1 MKRPNPNHLFFLMIT
16 ISIIT
21 YKTEIK
27 ELQKCLES
35 LRTEMVSKIYVID
48 NSQQDY
54 LKKFCE
60 RIEKVKYIPNEN
72 VGYGAAHNIA
82 IRKVMDSGA
91 TYHLVLNSDV
101 YFEPNALERITEYMD
116 NNEDIAMV
124 QPNIVYP
131 NGEMQYTCRLLPTP
145 ANLIFR
151 RFLPKKMVEGM
162 NYRYMLKMFDHK
174 SELNV
179 PYHQGSFMFFRVECF
194 KKVGLFDERYFM
206 YPEDIDI
213 TRRMHKY
220 YRTMFWPGVTVVHA
234 HRAASYKSKK
244 MLKIHMWNMIKYF
257 NKWGWFFDGE
267 RRRWNKELLTELGY
281 K

>member
-1 MKRPNPNHLFFLMIT
+1 MIT
-16 ISIIT
+16 VSIVT
-21 YKTEIK
+21 YKTEVE
-27 ELQKCLES
+27 ELRRCLAS
-35 LRTEMVSKIYVID
+35 LKSPLVDNIYIVD
-48 NSQQDY
+48 NSSQKY
-54 LKKFCE
+54 LKDFCNE
-60 RIEKVKYIPNEN
+60 LENLEYIASEN

-82 IRKVMDSGA
+82 IRNAMNSGSK
-91 TYHLVLNSDV
+91 YHLVLNSDV
-101 YFEPNALERITEYMD
+101 YFDPSALEKLSGYMD
-116 NNEDIAMV
+116 ACSDVAQV

-151 RFLPKKMVEGM
+151 RFLPKRMVEGM
-162 NYRYMLKMFDHK
+162 NYRYQLKMFDHK

-179 PYHQGSFMFFRVECF
+179 PYHQGSFMFFRLECF
-194 KKVGLFDERYFM
+194 TKVGLFDERFFM

-213 TRRMHKY
+213 TRRMHQY

-257 NKWGWFFDGE
+257 TKWGWIFDKE
-267 RRRWNKELLTELGY
+267 RKRWNKDLMRELGY
-281 K
+281 NE